1 MTVLLK
7 PIVLDSNL
15 IVSAILNPEGIATLA
30 LEIAVENFEIV
41 ITRETILELAEVLS
55 RNKFDRYVPIE
66 VRQALLKQYAES
78 AKEVAVLV
86 EVTDCKDPKDNKFLS
101 LALASH
107 AKLIVSG
114 DKRDLLCMNPYRGVD
129 IIGLRAFVES
139 FQKYV

>member
-41 ITRETILELAEVLS
+41 ITRETILEQADVLS
-55 RNKFDRYVPIE
+55 RDKFNRYVPIE
-66 VRQALLKQYAES
+66 VRQMLLKNYAES
-78 AKEVAVLV
+78 AKEVAVLE
-86 EVTDCKDPKDNKFLS
+86 EVTDCKDPKDNKFLA